1 MKWKEIIEFKEKL
14 VKHIEA
20 QIVVEKNTLTNDY
33 DMEPDDFQSD
43 DYPDYMDEEYRY
55 CANFVLGKYEKLR
68 DILKIIENGL

>member
-14 VKHIEA
+14 VKRIEE

-33 DMEPDDFQSD
+33 DMEPDDIQSD
-43 DYPDYMDEEYRY
+43 EYPDYMDEEDKY